1 MSDVT
6 LVPGASKTKKT
17 AGQTARETEME
28 AVIELVRQARE
39 QGLELTGPN
48 GLLKQLT
55 KAVIET
61 ALNEEMT
68 EHLGREKHE
77 KTREGR
83 AWNTRNGTT
92 KKTVLSDGVGKV
104 EVEVP
109 RDRDGSFEPVIVKKR
124 QRRLNSVDEV
134 VLSLYAKGLTT
145 GEISAHFHD
154 IYGASVSKETVSRIT
169 DKVMEDMHEWTSR
182 PLDPVYAAIFI
193 DAIVVKVRDG
203 QSLTVRFMPLLASVS
218 KANETCLAS
227 GAPQVPR
234 GPNTGC
240 QC

>member
-28 AVIELVRQARE
+28 AAARLVRQARE
-39 QGLELTGPN
+39 QGLGLTGPN
-48 GLLKQLT
+48 GLGKQLT

-92 KKTVLSDGVGKV
+92 KKTVLTDAVGEV

-109 RDRDGSFEPVIVKKR
+109 RDRDS
-124 QRRLNSVDEV
+124 
-134 VLSLYAKGLTT
+134 
-145 GEISAHFHD
+145 SAGD
-154 IYGASVSKETVSRIT
+154 
-169 DKVMEDMHEWTSR
+169 
-182 PLDPVYAAIFI
+182 
-193 DAIVVKVRDG
+193 
-203 QSLTVRFMPLLASVS
+203 
-218 KANETCLAS
+218 C
-227 GAPQVPR
+227 
-234 GPNTGC
+234 
-240 QC
+240 